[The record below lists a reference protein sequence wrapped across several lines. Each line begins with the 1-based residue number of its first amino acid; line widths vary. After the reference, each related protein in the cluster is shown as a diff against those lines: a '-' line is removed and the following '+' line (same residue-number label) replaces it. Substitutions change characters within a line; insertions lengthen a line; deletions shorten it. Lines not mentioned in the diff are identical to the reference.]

1 MSPSGVAS
9 AVQPAFQASHSL
21 PLRNPAR
28 VPAVALRGGPRMSAA
43 KTGRKVLVIN
53 TKGGGHAVIGPH
65 LAESLLAAGHAVHL
79 LQVGP
84 ESTKGPFARYRAL
97 ADNHPDHFSLSYG
110 DVSEESVPVNTFDAV
125 YDNNAKDVDD
135 VKAVISAGKAGAEV
149 FYVSSAGAYAYN
161 PALAPHLVGDSAKGP
176 TIDVENAL
184 RANGVSS
191 ACFRPI
197 YIIGPGSAKREYT
210 DFFFDRIVRDRPL
223 PIPGTGAEFTSITVR
238 SFNFSQ
244 YLNHS
249 WVIILSLALIF
260 ACSCVSHG
268 IDLRSQYLTL
278 FPFSREHQF

>member
-1 MSPSGVAS
+1 MSLPVLVS
-9 AVQPAFQASHSL
+9 AMQPAFQVSLAL
-21 PLRNPAR
+21 PLRNATS
-28 VPAVALRGGPRMSAA
+28 VPAVTSRRLRMSAA
-43 KTGRKVLVIN
+43 AETGRKVLVIN

-65 LAESLLAAGHAVHL
+65 LAESLLAAGNAVHL

-84 ESTKGPFARYRAL
+84 ESTKGPFARYAAL
-97 ADNHPDHFSLSYG
+97 ADKHPDRFSLAYG
-110 DVSEESVPVNTFDAV
+110 DVSEESVPVDAFNAV
-125 YDNNAKDVDD
+125 YDNNAKSVDD
-135 VKAVISAGKAGAEV
+135 VEAVIRAGKAGAEV
-149 FYVSSAGAYAYN
+149 FYVSSAGAYACN

-238 SFNFSQ
+238 S
-244 YLNHS
+244 
-249 WVIILSLALIF
+249 LSKKLSTA
-260 ACSCVSHG
+260 VV
-268 IDLRSQYLTL
+268 
-278 FPFSREHQF
+278 